1 MGELN
6 SVWHPFLRV
15 GITKKIALARAIFLK
30 RARGYILTQ
39 SEFQSGRN
47 RTVFCVLV
55 VKLTTTKH
63 FGILGLTRITKKNV
77 RPHTSCMGGGGRRA
91 PPPDARENH
100 VIRWFAE
107 RGGDREGIGATVPES
122 ANHRITW
129 FSPATGR
136 GARLSPPP
144 ISKAMGRPIQSVSWE
159 KDFWL
164 FSQYHTVRS
173 PSKSATLKL
182 A

>member
-1 MGELN
+1 MVPAVLAAFAGVEAATRTPTTLLYDAEAAGAARRDIYRGVRGRAAAAGSAVRACN
-6 SVWHPFLRV
+6 VRV
-15 GITKKIALARAIFLK
+15 GQSYHSDKKKDR
-30 RARGYILTQ
+30 LTQ

-100 VIRWFAE
+100 VIR
-107 RGGDREGIGATVPES
+107 
-122 ANHRITW
+122 
-129 FSPATGR
+129 
-136 GARLSPPP
+136 
-144 ISKAMGRPIQSVSWE
+144 
-159 KDFWL
+159 
-164 FSQYHTVRS
+164 
-173 PSKSATLKL
+173 
-182 A
+182 

>member
-1 MGELN
+1 MKHFSFRKVYFFWLLIYFICPKCWTNDNSFWCVIKILN
-6 SVWHPFLRV
+6 QLLISLTLP
-15 GITKKIALARAIFLK
+15 
-30 RARGYILTQ
+30 ILTQ

-100 VIRWFAE
+100 VIRWVAE
-107 RGGDREGIGATVPES
+107 RRGDREGIGATAVES
-122 ANHRITW
+122 ATHRITW
-129 FSPATGR
+129 FSLAAGG
-136 GARLSPPP
+136 GARRPPP
-144 ISKAMGRPIQSVSWE
+144 TIYI
-159 KDFWL
+159 
-164 FSQYHTVRS
+164 
-173 PSKSATLKL
+173 
-182 A
+182 